1 MAPAT
6 SNVQSSSPELSG
18 QRRLAAVLVADVV
31 GYSAMMHTDEIGALK
46 TIKAINREIITP
58 TIKKRSGRI
67 VKTTGDGLLA
77 EFSSAVEAVAC
88 AVFIQ
93 QALARRNTETQ
104 NQKVQL
110 RIGINVG
117 DIIIEQKDIF
127 GDGVNIAAR
136 LESLSPPGGLC
147 LSAAVVDQVKRKLP
161 IIFSDEGQKSLKNI
175 DQPVHVFSL
184 SPEALLATSDLP
196 ISMGSR
202 HRQYAL
208 FAFLAAVVLLA
219 GVVSAFELWKNHLA
233 PPGLS
238 RITIAVLPFSNL
250 GSETDNYFSSG
261 LTEDIT
267 SALGRFHELSVIS
280 QTALAPYV
288 GQRVALNEIRRALNV
303 RYIAG
308 GNIERSPDRIRI
320 GVNLTDTADGSLLW
334 SEKFDFEPND
344 IIGIQDRI
352 SRQIV
357 GALAIRVTKVRA
369 LTVAKLA
376 PTQLEAYDLVLRGR
390 ELLNRLTRSDNA
402 EARKYFDRARELAPD
417 YAPAYVGLGRVE
429 RYAAIQGWSPDPRSS
444 FETTISFARKAISL
458 DDSLSQ
464 AYALLG
470 LGLVQFARY
479 DEALDALKQA
489 IDLNPSDNEAY
500 SGLLAIQLYRGDV
513 DDALNTGETLK
524 RFQPELTV
532 PDTFHLAVAYL
543 LANRPEDAFK
553 LLKQSLI
560 RNPLEPYTN
569 ITLAATL
576 ALMNRQKEAEQ
587 QAQIILERYP
597 WFQREEYAS
606 LLRDQKQREKLQAAL
621 RQAGL

>member
-1 MAPAT
+1 MPTA
-6 SNVQSSSPELSG
+6 SNVRSSSPEILG

-46 TIKAINREIITP
+46 TIKAINREIIAS

-88 AVFIQ
+88 GVSIQ
-93 QALARRNTETQ
+93 QAVGRRNTETQ

-147 LSAAVVDQVKRKLP
+147 LSAAAVDQVKRKLP
-161 IIFSDEGQKSLKNI
+161 ISFTDEGQQSLKNI

-184 SPEALLATSDLP
+184 SPEALLATPDLP
-196 ISMGSR
+196 ISMGNR
-202 HRQYAL
+202 HRKYAL
-208 FAFLAAVVLLA
+208 FGFLAAVVILA
-219 GVVSAFELWKNHLA
+219 GVVSAFELWKNHFA

-250 GSETDNYFSSG
+250 GSESDNYFSSG
-261 LTEDIT
+261 LTEDVT

-288 GQRVALNEIRRALNV
+288 GQKDAFNEIRRTLNV
-303 RYIAG
+303 RYVAE
-308 GNIERSPDRIRI
+308 GNIQRTPDRIRI

-334 SEKFDFEPND
+334 SEKFDFEPQD

-402 EARKYFDRARELAPD
+402 EARKYFERARELAPD
-417 YAPAYVGLGRVE
+417 YAPVYVGLGRVE

-464 AYALLG
+464 AYALLA

-500 SGLLAIQLYRGDV
+500 SGLLAVQLYRGDI
-513 DDALNTGETLK
+513 DAALNTGETLK

-543 LANRPEDAFK
+543 LANRPEEAFK
-553 LLKQSLI
+553 VLQQSLI

-587 QAQIILERYP
+587 QAKIILERYP
-597 WFQREEYAS
+597 WFQRDEYGS
-606 LLRDQKQREKLQAAL
+606 LLRDHQQREKLQAAL